1 MFRVPKMKLTLISL
15 MDIAR
20 FIKKKSYEKIELV
33 LRRHVIT
40 FLAHVFLFALLMLAP
55 VIFYF
60 ILKNLFP
67 GIFEMEIIYIFL
79 VLGTSIFYMTAY
91 LLFFVHFLD
100 YYLDL
105 WIVTNDRIID
115 IEQFGLFSRTI
126 SELDLF
132 RIQDVTSN
140 VHGFFPTMLNYGNIH
155 VKTASS
161 NIDIVFRNVRDP
173 NTIREQ
179 LIKLS
184 DEDRKFHYKQD
195 KDENQ

>member
-1 MFRVPKMKLTLISL
+1 
-15 MDIAR
+15 MDVAR
-20 FIKKKSYEKIELV
+20 FIKKKSYERIEYI

-40 FLAHVFLFALLMLAP
+40 FFAHVFLFLLLMLAP

-60 ILKNLFP
+60 IFQNLFP
-67 GIFEMEIIYIFL
+67 NIFTIEITYIFL
-79 VLGTSIFYMTAY
+79 VLGTSIFYLVAY
-91 LLFFVHFLD
+91 LLFFLHFLD

-105 WIVTNDRIID
+105 WVITNDRIID

-140 VHGFFPTMLNYGNIH
+140 VHGIFPTMLNYGNIH

-161 NIDIVFRNVRDP
+161 NIDIVFRNIKDP

-184 DEDRKFHYKQD
+184 DEDRKFHYRQD
-195 KDENQ
+195 KDENV